1 MDRRVEQLAAES
13 GVSVDTIRYYQS
25 KGLLAPPRRQGR
37 FAWYQ
42 DDHLETLTRVRS
54 LQNRGFTLATI
65 VRLVN
70 GELDAADEALVA
82 ELTGPSHSAPTA
94 DARKPGSPPGAAP
107 EHLGRARPGT
117 TAVEGPAGAT
127 DGVDIGSTA
136 VAPPEGARFT
146 LTELAERTGVPLAL
160 LKAVEAEGL
169 LVPQR
174 FGTEERYTDEDVE
187 AARAGLLLLEWGVPL
202 SALLE
207 LSRAHHA
214 ATEEVARQAVALF
227 SIHVRGSLR
236 LQAASSN
243 QGHDGED
250 EGAQLVTAFTELL
263 PAVNTLVGHH
273 FTRTLLKAAFDHIEQ
288 EGTDLERKAV
298 WAEADR
304 AVASRAGT
312 DARQGAS

>member
-1 MDRRVEQLAAES
+1 MPGGADGTGIDSA
-13 GVSVDTIRYYQS
+13 D
-25 KGLLAPPRRQGR
+25 AP
-37 FAWYQ
+37 
-42 DDHLETLTRVRS
+42 S
-54 LQNRGFTLATI
+54 
-65 VRLVN
+65 
-70 GELDAADEALVA
+70 AAD
-82 ELTGPSHSAPTA
+82 
-94 DARKPGSPPGAAP
+94 
-107 EHLGRARPGT
+107 
-117 TAVEGPAGAT
+117 
-127 DGVDIGSTA
+127 
-136 VAPPEGARFT
+136 ARFT
-146 LTELAERTGVPLAL
+146 LAELAERTGVPLAL

-174 FGTEERYTDEDVE
+174 FGTDERYTDEDIE

-227 SIHVRGSLR
+227 STHVRGSLR
-236 LQAASSN
+236 LQSASSG
-243 QGHDGED
+243 QEQDSAD
-250 EGAQLVTAFTELL
+250 EGTQLVKAFTELL

-288 EGTDLERKAV
+288 VGTDLERKAV

-304 AVASRAGT
+304 AVA